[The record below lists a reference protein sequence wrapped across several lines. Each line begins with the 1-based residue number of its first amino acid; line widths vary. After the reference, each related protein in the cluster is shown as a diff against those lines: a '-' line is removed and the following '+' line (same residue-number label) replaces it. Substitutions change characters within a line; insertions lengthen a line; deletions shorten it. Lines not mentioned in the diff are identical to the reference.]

1 MNGQPI
7 VGVLSTADVGSDPT
21 ERLAALFDAH
31 SDRLYR
37 LARRLASNAA
47 DARDLV
53 QETFLRAAA
62 SPRAVPLGSANE
74 EAWLVRVLVNIQRD
88 QWRKAAVRKRHDESN
103 RPGRPASHQSDQES
117 ALIARNTIWR
127 ALDRLTPRRR
137 AVLIMHELEG
147 LTVPAIASLLGITVI
162 TTRWHLSKGRLD
174 LARLLKGQM
183 EDLR

>member
-7 VGVLSTADVGSDPT
+7 VGVLSTADVASDPT

-31 SDRLYR
+31 RLYR

-62 SPRAVPLGSANE
+62 SPGAVPLGSANE

-103 RPGRPASHQSDQES
+103 RPAQPTHQSDQES
-117 ALIARNTIWR
+117 
-127 ALDRLTPRRR
+127 
-137 AVLIMHELEG
+137 V
-147 LTVPAIASLLGITVI
+147 
-162 TTRWHLSKGRLD
+162 
-174 LARLLKGQM
+174 
-183 EDLR
+183 

>member
-7 VGVLSTADVGSDPT
+7 VGVLSTADVATDPA

-31 SDRLYR
+31 NDRLYR

-62 SPRAVPLGSANE
+62 SPGAVPVGSANE

-103 RPGRPASHQSDQES
+103 RPAQPTHQSDQES
-117 ALIARNTIWR
+117 ALIARNTVWR

-174 LARLLKGQM
+174 LARVLKGQM